1 MKISVAMT
9 TYNGEK
15 FVLKQLNSLREQ
27 TQKIDEVLIFDDGS
41 TDKTINII
49 NDYINSFMLCNWKLY
64 EKCNDGWIINFY
76 KCIKETTGD
85 IVFFCDQDDIWEK
98 TKIEEMSKILLQNN
112 DIKVLACRLSLIDSD
127 DKPINDNHEKFPFDS
142 KETSNLYL
150 NKFDKRFTYTIS
162 PGCTLA
168 VKKEYIDKYNE
179 YILVK
184 NIPHDALYWKIGTLN
199 NEAYIL
205 DKSLLK
211 YRIHLN
217 NTSKPT
223 LDSNYQIKKET
234 IRIDE
239 NIKSKLD
246 IIKIKDIYKNSND
259 YSIEVLENLDSI
271 INFHNNRDLFLKHKK
286 SSLLFII
293 KFISYYRNYKMLIG
307 DILSRF

>member
-1 MKISVAMT
+1 MKNVM
-9 TYNGEK
+9 
-15 FVLKQLNSLREQ
+15 
-27 TQKIDEVLIFDDGS
+27 
-41 TDKTINII
+41 
-49 NDYINSFMLCNWKLY
+49 
-64 EKCNDGWIINFY
+64 
-76 KCIKETTGD
+76 
-85 IVFFCDQDDIWEK
+85 
-98 TKIEEMSKILLQNN
+98 IEEMSKILLQNN